1 MNGKNQ
7 SGTHK
12 LLRYLA
18 VVLAGLLIVAAV
30 WFGTRNFEKIKPTN
44 ETADTTA
51 SGNGSEDTA
60 ASHSTTASQETTPS
74 ESETSGDPT
83 VSEADMMN
91 VDRLIDRYYSAKIN
105 DNAEEL
111 NKIVDA
117 DTPYDESSLQEEN
130 QFIEKYDNF
139 HTYVLPGLTDNY
151 FVVYVRY
158 DIFFNGIS
166 VGAPSLNHFIVAK
179 ADEDHFYIYDKA
191 VSDEFRSYLETTEQ
205 SEFVTDLRHQVEND
219 LEEACE
225 KNADLKFLMQLL
237 NGDTEES
244 DASSSESTAETKK
257 DETASESGD
266 SRSGEEES
274 TSEDGVSEDSSSE
287 NSSAVD
293 DSGESSSS
301 GDASDKGSSEQET
314 TTEQESTSAQ
324 E

>member
-1 MNGKNQ
+1 MNETNQ

-30 WFGTRNFEKIKPTN
+30 WFGTRNFEKIKPSN
-44 ETADTTA
+44 ETADTTT
-51 SGNGSEDTA
+51 SGNGSEDTGSTEKPS
-60 ASHSTTASQETTPS
+60 ASSSETTPS
-74 ESETSGDPT
+74 ESETTGDPT
-83 VSEADMMN
+83 VSEGDMMN

-117 DTPYDESSLQEEN
+117 DTPYDESSLQDEN

-179 ADEDHFYIYDKA
+179 EDEEHFYIYDKA

-205 SEFVTDLRHQVEND
+205 SEFVTDLRRQVETD

-244 DASSSESTAETKK
+244 EASSAESTAETKL
-257 DETASESGD
+257 D
-266 SRSGEEES
+266 ES
-274 TSEDGVSEDSSSE
+274 TSEGGDSQGSSEEDASGGSSS
-287 NSSAVD
+287 S
-293 DSGESSSS
+293 DSTSEESSSS
-301 GDASDKGSSEQET
+301 DAASDENSSDANSS
-314 TTEQESTSAQ
+314 EQESTSAQ